1 MLLAFDNE
9 RLKNIEKLQ
18 MDIVLKAKPSET
30 EENTALYNFFV
41 WTGSN
46 WFQLVPTGSKGNSSP
61 ATRMF
66 GGTQNM

>member
-18 MDIVLKAKPSET
+18 MDIALKAKPSET

-41 WTGSN
+41 WTGS
-46 WFQLVPTGSKGNSSP
+46 KGNSSP

-66 GGTQNM
+66 GGTHNNKAANTQ

>member
-1 MLLAFDNE
+1 
-9 RLKNIEKLQ
+9 

-41 WTGSN
+41 WTGS
-46 WFQLVPTGSKGNSSP
+46 KGNSSP

-66 GGTQNM
+66 GGTQNNKAANTQ